1 MDMPRILS
9 MVASLALLAAAC
21 GSGGDASDNRYAAEE
36 QAKGYATAGAPPPP
50 PPAPAMA
57 RAPEMSLDAPAT
69 EAISRREVDIIQ
81 QDPGGGGG
89 QPKPPGQMMA
99 YTYAWGFQVPTG
111 NMEGL
116 LNAHKKLCEDAGPAK
131 CYVVNS
137 GISGLG
143 QESSYGTLSLKA
155 SEDWVKTFEG
165 GVENG
170 LKPFDGSLDSSSK
183 SGEDLTVEIVDGE
196 ARLNS
201 QKTMRDR
208 LQGLL
213 RDRPGRL
220 SDLLEIERELARVQ
234 ADIDSRESILAA
246 LKLRVAMSSLTLS
259 YTPKYTAVSE
269 SIWRPLGDAFSSF
282 MPNIASTLAAII
294 RFISEILP
302 VVVLGGLVLWLALW
316 QFGRRRRRKA
326 KAVAPQVT
334 TATPKPTGGGV

>member
-1 MDMPRILS
+1 MLRIS
-9 MVASLALLAAAC
+9 MVASLALLAVAC
-21 GSGGDASDNRYAAEE
+21 GSGGDASDNRAAAEK
-36 QAKGYATAGAPPPP
+36 QAQGYATAGAPPPP
-50 PPAPAMA
+50 AAPAPM
-57 RAPEMSLDAPAT
+57 MSADMPAT
-69 EAISRREVDIIQ
+69 EAMSRREVDIIQ
-81 QDPGGGGG
+81 QDPGGGGGG

-131 CYVVNS
+131 CYVVTS
-137 GISGLG
+137 SISGLG

-170 LKPFDGSLDSSSK
+170 LKPFDGTLDSSSK

-234 ADIDSRESILAA
+234 ADIDSRESVLAA

-302 VVVLGGLVLWLALW
+302 VVILGGLLLWLALW
-316 QFGRRRRRKA
+316 LFGRRGRRRVKA
-326 KAVAPQVT
+326 AAPTVT
-334 TATPKPTGGGV
+334 TTTPRPSGGGV